1 MGDKERGVWH
11 PPTMPDQ
18 PPAAALD
25 ESSDGA
31 TVAPP
36 RQEPTPVYFA
46 ANAFGFKAVV
56 WLQDRQEYRLLHGN
70 VEHGRQSRDPGKAR
84 LPLGYFHRA
93 GPLGDAL
100 QALGQ
105 PGEWAVVGLGVGA
118 AAAYCAPGQKL
129 VFFEIDPDVAT
140 IANTHFT
147 YLRDCAGPWELRMGD
162 GLASLAAAENQQF
175 SVILIDAYDASEVPA
190 HFLSAYAFA
199 TYLARLAPT
208 GTLVMAATHGRDA
221 VLPLVVQRAAELK
234 LAVLTRLEVVSAT
247 EDRDGDRQT
256 SRYVAVARRAEHL
269 AALAQRPGWMV
280 PPIGTSPEN

>member
-1 MGDKERGVWH
+1 MWH
-11 PPTMPDQ
+11 PSTMPDQ
-18 PPAAALD
+18 PTTAAFA
-25 ESSDGA
+25 ESSDEA
-31 TVAPP
+31 AVAPP

-100 QALGQ
+100 QSLSQ

-129 VFFEIDPDVAT
+129 VFFEIDPDVEA
-140 IANTHFT
+140 IANAHFT
-147 YLRDCAGPWELRMGD
+147 YLRDCAGPCEVRLGD
-162 GLASLAAAENQQF
+162 GLASLAAGEGQQF
-175 SVILIDAYDASEVPA
+175 YVILIDAYDATEVPE
-190 HFLSAYAFA
+190 HFLSTNAFA
-199 TYLARLAPT
+199 TYLERLAP
-208 GTLVMAATHGRDA
+208 GGVVVMAATHGRDA

-234 LAVLTRLEVVSAT
+234 LAVLTRLDVVSAA
-247 EDRDGDRQT
+247 EERDGDRQT

-269 AALAQRPGWMV
+269 AALAQRPGWVV
-280 PPIGTSPEN
+280 PPMGTSPEN